1 MATDTYE
8 KLAKHLD
15 NLPAGF
21 PRTESGVE
29 MRILRRLFSPQDA
42 EFAMHLTFIPEEPR
56 VIARRAKIP
65 VNEAT
70 QRSEEMEK
78 KGLIMGICRKNK
90 PPLYMALQAVVGF
103 WEGQINKLDPELIQN
118 FDGYMDTFMKQSYWR
133 GTPQLRTIP
142 VNKGIGIQNVV
153 MPYERA
159 EELVHTQKAF
169 AVSNCIC
176 RQEKRIMG
184 KGCDKPE
191 ESCLQFGMAADSVVR
206 TGRGRAISMEEALAI
221 LQRAEEV
228 GLVLQP
234 NNAKDPMFICTCCGC
249 CCGVLRSLKSYP
261 EPASM
266 VVSPFW
272 ASLDSDTCKGCG
284 LCAKRCQMEAFHLD
298 NKKSVLDVNRCIGCG
313 LCVSTCPTHSL
324 SLVRKPKEKQ
334 PYVPKNIV
342 ETSIKLGKARGKLST
357 GKLIGMQVQIKV
369 GPAIGISIDKQR

>member
-1 MATDTYE
+1 MATDIYE

-21 PRTESGVE
+21 PRTQSGVE
-29 MRILRRLFSPQDA
+29 MRILRRIFTPEDA
-42 EFAMHLTFIPEEPR
+42 EFAMHLTLIPEEPR

-65 VNEAT
+65 VEKAA
-70 QRSEEMEK
+70 RRLEEMEK
-78 KGLIMGICRKNK
+78 KGLILCILEENK
-90 PPLYMALQAVVGF
+90 PPLYMAEQYVVGF
-103 WEGQINKLDPELIQN
+103 WEGQVNKLDPELVQDVEEYRDA
-118 FDGYMDTFMKQSYWR
+118 FR
-133 GTPQLRTIP
+133 GQAFGRRIPQLRTIP
-142 VNKGIGIQNVV
+142 VNKSVSMENVV

-159 EELVHTQKAF
+159 EELVHTQKSF

-176 RQEKRIMG
+176 RQGMRVIG

-206 TGRGRAISMEEALAI
+206 NGRGRAISMEETLAI

-234 NNAKDPMFICTCCGC
+234 NNAKDPLFICTCCGC
-249 CCGVLRSLKSYP
+249 CCGVLKSLKGYP
-261 EPASM
+261 EPAS
-266 VVSPFW
+266 VVASPFW
-272 ASLDSDTCKGCG
+272 ASLNTETCKGCG
-284 LCAKRCQMEAFHLD
+284 LCTKRCQMEALHLD

-334 PYVPKNIV
+334 PYVPKDIIATN
-342 ETSIKLGKARGKLST
+342 IKLGKARGKLGLS
-357 GKLIGMQVQIKV
+357 KLIGMQVRSKLDRLL
-369 GPAIGISIDKQR
+369 ASK